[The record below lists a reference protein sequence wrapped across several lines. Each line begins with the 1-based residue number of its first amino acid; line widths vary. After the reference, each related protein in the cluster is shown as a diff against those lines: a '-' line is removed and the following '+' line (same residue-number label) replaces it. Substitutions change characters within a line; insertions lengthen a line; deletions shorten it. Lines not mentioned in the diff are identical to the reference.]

1 MNEWFNRNLALFN
14 KLTHMD
20 RDVMW
25 PDYIVKPFDISND
38 LDIKWISCA
47 PGTMPSQIGKFNFW
61 LNPLKLDNLL
71 LIRVLSVP

>member
-14 KLTHMD
+14 KLTQIEML
-20 RDVMW
+20 W
-25 PDYIVKPFDISND
+25 PIVKPFDISND